1 MRRLFSSVCLSL
13 ILLNVM
19 GYYGILVGLQSRHT
33 SDITKAFDAD
43 VYDRSQVHTF
53 KIAAKATPH
62 YRSED
67 FQRVDGEFEQNGAL
81 YRLIKQRV
89 YMDTFH
95 IIYIKDIR
103 GTAINLAL
111 KDYAKSFNEQ
121 QPLGDDGQQAFVLPL
136 FMKEYWVDGFQI
148 ERRQSG
154 WAHDVL
160 KQSIP
165 SCFISSYTPSIVHP
179 PERLV

>member
-1 MRRLFSSVCLSL
+1 VRKIFSLVCLAL

-19 GYYGILVGLQSRHT
+19 GYYGVLMGLQSRHSSELT
-33 SDITKAFDAD
+33 QEFDAD
-43 VYDRSQVHTF
+43 IYDHSRALAI
-53 KIAAKATPH
+53 KIPAKASQE
-62 YRSED
+62 YQSGK
-67 FQRVDGEFEQNGAL
+67 FQRIDGKFEKSGNI

-111 KDYAKSFNEQ
+111 KDYAKSFSDQ
-121 QPLGDDGQQAFVLPL
+121 QPVDDGQQPFIVPL
-136 FMKEYWVDGFQI
+136 FMKEYWV
-148 ERRQSG
+148 
-154 WAHDVL
+154 
-160 KQSIP
+160 
-165 SCFISSYTPSIVHP
+165 SCFILEQNQHGWTYDVLQQSPPTAFIPSYSPSIVHP